1 MENKF
6 TEYNDENR
14 VTYDSDEDTLYI
26 WKAPCQ
32 GRLGSVVLY
41 QDNKDYTM
49 VSLDTDEVGTIVG
62 IEINNVSKIIQ
73 KFNTQRN

>member
-14 VTYDSDEDTLYI
+14 VTYDNDEDTLYI

-41 QDNKDYTM
+41 HDGKDHTM

-62 IEINNVSKIIQ
+62 IEINNVSKIIK
-73 KFNTQRN
+73 KFNTQRD